1 METSGDVAQVAER
14 NIVFHCSAISEPVH
28 VTDWTFNSLPLTNS
42 TNSSKY
48 LIEGQ
53 DSVNSTLTVFNV
65 SLADEGNYTCSVSNV
80 HGFDFESAT
89 LRVQGMITD
98 PVKTEVE
105 EDDVRFLNCG
115 V

>member
-1 METSGDVAQVAER
+1 MDTSGDVAQVAER

-28 VTDWTFNSLPLTNS
+28 ITDWRFNSLPL

-65 SLADEGNYTCSVSNV
+65 SLADEGSYTCRVSNV

-89 LRVQGMITD
+89 LRVQGMISD
-98 PVKTEVE
+98 PVEAKV
-105 EDDVRFLNCG
+105 DDDEVRFVNCG

>member
-1 METSGDVAQVAER
+1 METSGDVAQVVER

-28 VTDWTFNSLPLTNS
+28 ITDWTFNSLPLANR
-42 TNSSKY
+42 SKY

-53 DSVNSTLTVFNV
+53 NSVNSTLTVFNV
-65 SLADEGNYTCSVSNV
+65 SLADEGSYTCMVSNV

-98 PVKTEVE
+98 PIKAQVE
-105 EDDVRFLNCG
+105 DGEVRFVNCG